1 MDVDKQALLDFMV
14 EKLGGEDAV
23 MLEFRENRICEAAAA
38 GKTLGQLIDEA
49 NNEGWI
55 EHFKRLKVSGLV
67 KIIERSKNGSKPR
80 QAAATAASARKPER
94 HPRMSPEEKMALH
107 ASIVDHLT
115 KKPWT
120 GVGEISKVVGLDT
133 RRLGLH
139 LRQMK
144 KDGVLESK
152 GENRLTTYSVK

>member
-23 MLEFRENRICEAAAA
+23 MLEFRENRICEAAAS
-38 GKTLGQLIDEA
+38 GKTLGQLFDEA
-49 NNEGWI
+49 TNEGWI
-55 EHFKRLKVSGLV
+55 DHFKRLKVSGLV
-67 KIIERSKNGSKPR
+67 KIIERNSNGSKPR
-80 QAAATAASARKPER
+80 LNAAATASASKPER
-94 HPRMSPEEKMALH
+94 RPRMTSEEKKALH
-107 ASIVDHLT
+107 SSIVDHLT

-139 LRQMK
+139 LRQLK
-144 KDGVLESK
+144 NDGILESK
-152 GENRLTTYSVK
+152 GESRRTTYAVK